1 MLYLASGSPRR
12 IELLEWMGLPFEVI
26 GHQVD
31 EERIKA
37 DNGED
42 LVAELSMLMA
52 SNPKRKVKGL
62 VIGSDLT
69 VEFEGKQMGKP
80 KSIREAK
87 RMLRLLSGKIHSIF
101 TGVAIVDS
109 ETKEGRL
116 SVAETKVKMRSFD
129 DRIIDK
135 YVKLV
140 SVTDRGGAYG
150 IQDEL
155 EGFGS
160 LVDSFEGEIT
170 TIIGLPMDYL
180 ENLLKE
186 FRVKPTKDWRK
197 KCKLETGYEC

>member
-42 LVAELSMLMA
+42 LVAELSMLKA

>member
-1 MLYLASGSPRR
+1 MPRDFQTYYF
-12 IELLEWMGLPFEVI
+12 IDDNNEIQESIFSNSLL
-26 GHQVD
+26 D

-42 LVAELSMLMA
+42 LVAELSMLKA